1 MLPWRFLWGWGMK
14 SQRLRDLYRL
24 LHEGRTASQEDL
36 VRELR
41 SAGHEVTQAT
51 VSRDLR
57 AIGALKVRVNGALA
71 YRLPDDVPS
80 TAGSELTA
88 RNLARVLNEFAVD
101 IRAAGSLVVVSTPP
115 GHAGAVGRALDLA
128 PAGEVMGTLA
138 GDDTIFVATADAGS
152 AKRLA
157 HRWLNAAEVGLPAD
171 NSEGE
176 TAL

>member
-1 MLPWRFLWGWGMK
+1 MK
-14 SQRLRDLYRL
+14 SQRLRDLYGL
-24 LHEGRTASQEDL
+24 LHEGRAASQEVL
-36 VRELR
+36 VQELR

-57 AIGALKVRVNGALA
+57 TLGALKVRVDDELA

-80 TAGSELTA
+80 AAGNEFTA

-101 IRAAGSLVVVSTPP
+101 IRPAGSLVIVSTPP
-115 GHAGAVGRALDLA
+115 GHAGAVARALDLA

-138 GDDTIFVATADAGS
+138 GDDTIFVATANAGS

-157 HRWLNAAEVGLPAD
+157 QRWLNAAGVHVRRLDSKE
-171 NSEGE
+171 E
-176 TAL
+176 TIP